1 MQELTYFVFKS
12 TGRVQKWNK
21 WAMKNDDQPIRDME
35 KWCHDDDD
43 LIYEHIYTT
52 LWSQHTCALPRVEG
66 KCASSSESSTRFHL
80 QLVGNSSKGNKECK
94 IHVSHVDTATTKLNR
109 TGSNNKN
116 LKRMLKT
123 WKTRWK
129 FCLCN
134 YDIRQHRQKLKHIA
148 MPGSTA
154 FFAKNVEQ
162 SRHKQRQV

>member
-1 MQELTYFVFKS
+1 MSY
-12 TGRVQKWNK
+12 
-21 WAMKNDDQPIRDME
+21 E
-35 KWCHDDDD
+35 KWWPAHQRHG
-43 LIYEHIYTT
+43 EVVSWRWWSN
-52 LWSQHTCALPRVEG
+52 LWAHLYYFMKPTYLCAAEREG

-80 QLVGNSSKGNKECK
+80 QLVRNSSKGNKECK